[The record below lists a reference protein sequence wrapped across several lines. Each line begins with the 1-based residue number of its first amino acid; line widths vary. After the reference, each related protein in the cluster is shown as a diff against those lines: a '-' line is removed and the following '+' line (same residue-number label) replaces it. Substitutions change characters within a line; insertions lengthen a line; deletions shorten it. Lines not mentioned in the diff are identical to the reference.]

1 MRRKI
6 YQISIFKSLR
16 YKNFFL
22 LWLGLFISNIGT
34 WSQMFVEQ
42 WYIYSLNKSPLDV
55 GLLTTMQLIPNTLFM
70 IIGGTLADRINRK
83 RLLLFTQTSMAVLT
97 LIIATFIFLDKMSI
111 GLLLVLNFLY
121 GIFVALDIPARRSL
135 VPKMVPKEFIG
146 NANALYG
153 ATFQIA
159 LFLGPIVGS
168 FITSMLGFKFTFF
181 FNAFTFIVIILCVWK
196 MNVPKESTTIHIE
209 SKFLDDLKNSR
220 SIFISNKAIFMMIIL
235 GFLSALISKIDF
247 LLPAYV
253 DTLNS
258 SNTEILGLLNSS
270 IGLGLLVSAIIFG
283 KYDRSFQQKSK
294 QLLLFGFLV
303 ISICTTF
310 IPFIKFY
317 LVSVVII
324 FVRSLFTQFCSLII
338 ISQLQYYTSDEYLGR
353 VMGVYSSLIAFS
365 GLFSLPISYLVDKF
379 SVEFA
384 FILLS
389 IISLFSVFVLLNR
402 KMNQA
407 LNQTHNM

>member
-1 MRRKI
+1 M
-6 YQISIFKSLR
+6 
-16 YKNFFL
+16 
-22 LWLGLFISNIGT
+22 
-34 WSQMFVEQ
+34 
-42 WYIYSLNKSPLDV
+42 LNKSPLDV
-55 GLLTTMQLIPNTLFM
+55 GLLTTMQLLPNTLFM

-353 VMGVYSSLIAFS
+353 VMGVYSSFIAFS